1 LADRNVTVEYHW
13 LEGQYNRLPVVMADL
28 VRRRVAVI
36 VSLVASAAKPATATI
51 PIVFGVGE
59 DPVTLG
65 LIVSLARPS
74 GNATGVYYFNQEVAA
89 KRLALLHE

>member
-1 LADRNVTVEYHW
+1 LA
-13 LEGQYNRLPVVMADL
+13 EGQYNRLPVVMADL

-36 VSLVASAAKPATATI
+36 VSPGTALVASAAKPATATI